1 VHDEWILMSLR
12 NFEGFSQASLTIR
25 ILDSSLKEIE
35 PKPLIRKNANER
47 GIIRDYLGRGL
58 MTLQNFS
65 ARLKPCPPKNL
76 TAQD

>member
-1 VHDEWILMSLR
+1 
-12 NFEGFSQASLTIR
+12 
-25 ILDSSLKEIE
+25 LDSSLKEIE
-35 PKPLIRKNANER
+35 PKPLIRKNAN
-47 GIIRDYLGRGL
+47 GQGTIRDYLGRGL